1 MSLSLLRSAAL
12 AALAPAMAAAQTA
25 PTHVA
30 RVPAAYDFAGATRP
44 AVTYGPRPFYLI
56 DKLPAG
62 ALKDKLM
69 SCAGQTPAV
78 SEFSIGHRG
87 APLQFPE
94 HTVES
99 NLAAAVMGAGVLE
112 CDVAFTAD
120 KQLVCRHAQNDL
132 HTTTNILA
140 TPLAEKCTTPFTP
153 AANGEPAKAECRT
166 SDITLAEFRTLKPKM
181 DSSDPTA
188 TTVEDYMGGNVT
200 WRTDLYTNGAH
211 LMTHAESIQLFKA
224 LGAKFTPELK
234 AAVEEMPFE
243 GYSNGDY
250 AQAIVDE
257 YKAAGIP
264 PEDVI
269 LQSFEIEHI
278 DYWLANEPEFAAT
291 AAYLVDP
298 DLVEGFDNQNP
309 ETWGMYAPQPL
320 ADKGIRTIAPALTMM
335 VVPGPNGDMIA
346 SEFAKAIKAA
356 GMDLIG
362 WSLERSGPITPENGG
377 GWYYSSVASVAQD
390 DGAIYEMVDTLAQ
403 DVGVKGIFSDWPAT
417 VTYYANCMGL

>member
-12 AALAPAMAAAQTA
+12 VALAPAMAAAQSVPATNL
-25 PTHVA
+25 
-30 RVPAAYDFAGATRP
+30 PAAYDFAGATRQ

-56 DKLPAG
+56 NKLPNG

-69 SCAGQTPAV
+69 SCAGQTPKV

-112 CDVAFTAD
+112 CDVTFTAD

-140 TPLAEKCTTPFTP
+140 TPLAAKCTQPFTP
-153 AANGEPAKAECRT
+153 AANGQPATAECRT
-166 SDITLAEFRTLKPKM
+166 SDLTLAEFRTLMPKM

-188 TTVEDYMGGNVT
+188 TTVEDYMGGNAT

-243 GYSNGDY
+243 GYGNDDY

-269 LQSFEIEHI
+269 LQSFEIGHI

-291 AAYLVDP
+291 AAFLVDP

-309 ETWGMYAPQPL
+309 GTWGMYAPQPL
-320 ADKGIRTIAPALTMM
+320 ADKGVRTIAPALTML
-335 VVPGPNGDMIA
+335 VVPGSNGDMVP
-346 SEFAKAIKAA
+346 SEFAKAINAA

-377 GWYYSSVASVAQD
+377 GWYYGSVASVAQD

-403 DVGVKGIFSDWPAT
+403 EVGVRGIFSDWPAT

>member
-1 MSLSLLRSAAL
+1 MSLSLLRSAIL
-12 AALAPAMAAAQTA
+12 GALAPAMAAAQTA
-25 PTHVA
+25 AVPA
-30 RVPAAYDFAGATRP
+30 GDAPAAYDFAGATRP

-69 SCAGQTPAV
+69 SCAGQTPEV

-112 CDVAFTAD
+112 CDVTFTAD

-153 AANGEPAKAECRT
+153 AANGEPARAECRT

-188 TTVEDYMGGNVT
+188 TTVEDYMGGNAT
-200 WRTDLYTNGAH
+200 WRTDLYTGDAH

-234 AAVEEMPFE
+234 AAVEDMPFE
-243 GYSNGDY
+243 GYGNDDY
-250 AQAIVDE
+250 AQAIVEE
-257 YKAAGIP
+257 YKAAGVP
-264 PEDVI
+264 PADVI

-298 DLVEGFDNQNP
+298 DLVDGFDNQKP
-309 ETWGMYAPQPL
+309 ETWGMYVPQPL

-335 VVPGPNGDMIA
+335 VVPGPDGDMVA
-346 SEFAKAIKAA
+346 SEFARAVKAA

-377 GWYYSSVASVAQD
+377 GWYYGSVNSVAKD

-403 DVGVKGIFSDWPAT
+403 EVGVKGIFSDWPAT